1 MLHFGVANLRKVP
14 LDKINKLMN
23 EVWEGPGSLRKI
35 FGMVLEL
42 RKNSAAREIRFPMI
56 GTKGRSVT
64 ADDDDEDDNFPDLP
78 LSSFGLEGEEE
89 LEDPEETV

>member
-1 MLHFGVANLRKVP
+1 
-14 LDKINKLMN
+14 MN

-35 FGMVLEL
+35 FNMVLEL
-42 RKNSAAREIRFPMI
+42 RKNSAAREIRFPMV

-64 ADDDDEDDNFPDLP
+64 ADEDDEDNLPDLP
-78 LSSFGLEGEEE
+78 LSSFGLGSEEE